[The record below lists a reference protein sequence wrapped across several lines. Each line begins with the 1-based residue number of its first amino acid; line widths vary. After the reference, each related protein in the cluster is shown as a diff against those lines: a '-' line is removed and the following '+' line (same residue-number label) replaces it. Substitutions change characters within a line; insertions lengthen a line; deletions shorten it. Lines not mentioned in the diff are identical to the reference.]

1 MLRQAFFAGGR
12 GPDAIAQIGGALTH
26 AGLDQTVSLPYI
38 QIRHGNGTYAES
50 TGKPVSCRQ
59 LSIPG
64 TTVAGAW
71 AFVLKSAV
79 LLRQGL
85 CFEKAIGDVASQC
98 VKWDI

>member
-71 AFVLKSAV
+71 AFV
-79 LLRQGL
+79 
-85 CFEKAIGDVASQC
+85 FEVGSTFEAGPLF
-98 VKWDI
+98 